1 MQVHRFEE
9 RNPYKFIERV
19 IEEGRAKL
27 EKMKGTSHTIETL
40 SDVNITFKFLQN
52 AKKKQFLKS
61 ENKQLR
67 DELKKMSENVNLLIE
82 KMN

>member
-19 IEEGRAKL
+19 IEEGRTKL

-40 SDVNITFKFLQN
+40 SDVNITFKFL
-52 AKKKQFLKS
+52 
-61 ENKQLR
+61 
-67 DELKKMSENVNLLIE
+67 
-82 KMN
+82 

>member
-1 MQVHRFEE
+1 MHIHRFEE

-19 IEEGRAKL
+19 IEEGRTKL